1 MYYPILRG
9 KQYELIALRE
19 LLLNH
24 QLSRHITPI
33 IEPTRAS
40 STFKSVLQAFNE
52 AERDLAV
59 IQNSSVV
66 EYQPFDDEE
75 VSQMKAGEHFIPAQL
90 IHTSADLDALGT
102 FANPKIM
109 GIITKADNPDIDLA
123 DPTWQRAIEVIDVG
137 QRLLRRSTGKRV
149 ELREAFKPKKRN
161 SDYQDDQDEFFSE
174 DHQYFALDG
183 YAGFSDYS
191 VIDSEYKENGFAPYA
206 VAIHIV
212 YLDDESQLR
221 ICHFVSDSNDDY
233 NDPAK
238 KFSEALTHLCKW
250 YKSAHIAGSPND
262 TQALRTFVAMHGQGV
277 YSGLGIIKK
286 LSIQHHLEVV
296 GKYLDGGE

>member
-1 MYYPILRG
+1 M
-9 KQYELIALRE
+9 
-19 LLLNH
+19 
-24 QLSRHITPI
+24 
-33 IEPTRAS
+33 
-40 STFKSVLQAFNE
+40 
-52 AERDLAV
+52 
-59 IQNSSVV
+59 

-90 IHTSADLDALGT
+90 IHTSADLNALGT